1 VSAVT
6 KAFHH
11 EIFNKA
17 KHESN
22 DNCTAVIII
31 KLEIGMPGGNNKTAQ
46 NIVMLT
52 VLHHAAALHFVE
64 VGTPH
69 E

>member
-1 VSAVT
+1 MSAIT

-22 DNCTAVIII
+22 DSYTAVKFI
-31 KLEIGMPGGNNKTAQ
+31 KLEIGMPGGNNETAQ

-64 VGTPH
+64 ADTPH
-69 E
+69 G